1 MTMEQWT
8 EVKITE
14 NLRETLSGHRFE
26 HSLGVMREAER
37 IAGKFGLDADKCRLA
52 GLVHDCARE
61 MNVDEMNENPSLHGI
76 LGAEIA
82 RERYG
87 ITDPE
92 VLEAVRAHTTGL
104 PGMGPV
110 AQAVFIADYTE
121 EGRVGEHFDKVRGI
135 LENDGLMAAVEAE
148 CRMTIT
154 HVSSLPGR
162 TLCLDSVMTMN
173 WAVIENKKIRRDV
186 K

>member
-1 MTMEQWT
+1 MRQWS
-8 EVKITE
+8 ERRITE
-14 NLRETLSGHRFE
+14 DLRATLSPHRFE

-37 IAGKFGLDADKCRLA
+37 IAEKFGLDVVKCRLA

-61 MNVDEMNENPSLHGI
+61 MNEAEMKDNPSLHGI
-76 LGAEIA
+76 LGAQIA
-82 RERYG
+82 HDRYG
-87 ITDPE
+87 IKDE
-92 VLEAVRAHTTGL
+92 EILEAIRAHTTGL
-104 PGMGPV
+104 PGMGTV
-110 AQAVFIADYTE
+110 AQAIFIADYTE
-121 EGRVGEHFDKVRGI
+121 SGRVGEHFDKVRAI

-162 TLCLDSVMTMN
+162 TLCLDSVNTLN
-173 WAVIENKKIRRDV
+173 WAVEENRKIRRDV